1 MGNGK
6 CENQAI
12 KNKIMKGE
20 ATLNDSVFD
29 HYKTNLQRCTV
40 GYTGIY
46 ACGVSYK
53 RW

>member
-1 MGNGK
+1 
-6 CENQAI
+6 
-12 KNKIMKGE
+12 MKGE
-20 ATLNDSVFD
+20 ATLNDSVSN